1 MNGLKILNVDFGIE
15 WAMLIAY
22 YRGYLDEVKGTPIYE
37 KYANMAKGYDVIVG
51 YVADDRMYRVMTSFF
66 QKEITDLALINSLK
80 ALDLGKQYVA
90 ISQKAYE
97 ATQQTGEAQ
106 NNDSAQSE
114 DTSSTEN
121 KSDDDDVIDAE
132 YTKS

>member
-1 MNGLKILNVDFGIE
+1 MF
-15 WAMLIAY
+15 
-22 YRGYLDEVKGTPIYE
+22 
-37 KYANMAKGYDVIVG
+37 
-51 YVADDRMYRVMTSFF
+51 S
-66 QKEITDLALINSLK
+66 
-80 ALDLGKQYVA
+80 